1 MTMISS
7 DSVEFFYRTYD
18 SLVNDSYPLAL
29 LLNQITTNMD
39 NENRD
44 YFILPAHMT
53 GRQKDIYFQF
63 ERMDN
68 ELIFKGIHTKRN
80 GYEAS

>member
-1 MTMISS
+1 
-7 DSVEFFYRTYD
+7 
-18 SLVNDSYPLAL
+18 
-29 LLNQITTNMD
+29 MD

>member
-18 SLVNDSYPLAL
+18 SLVIDSYPVAL
-29 LLNQITTNMD
+29 LLNQITTKMD
-39 NENRD
+39 DENHD
-44 YFILPAHMT
+44 YFVIPAHMT

-63 ERMDN
+63 ERMND
-68 ELIFKGIHTKRN
+68 ELIFKGIHTKHKN
-80 GYEAS
+80 SEVS